1 MAHGDNRSTAKD
13 MLMSLAVILIPLLV
27 IVWVFTRTPDEPEVD
42 PVNWKPVVAQARAD
56 AGYPVLAP
64 AEVPTDWKPVKAR
77 YVDRGGQWVGSTQA
91 AGNRWE
97 LGFRS
102 GEDVYIA
109 INQSDEPGRDS
120 YIDSVT
126 RSSHADGRSTV
137 GGQSWQ
143 RRVSG
148 DGRTRSLVRTI
159 GGSTAVVVADTG
171 YQALES
177 FAQTLRT
184 S

>member
-1 MAHGDNRSTAKD
+1 MAHGDTRSTAKD
-13 MLMSLAVILIPLLV
+13 MLRSLAVILIPLLV
-27 IVWVFTRTPDEPEVD
+27 IIWVFTRTPDEPQVD
-42 PVNWKPVVAQARAD
+42 PVDWRPAVADARSG

-64 AEVPTDWKPVKAR
+64 VEVPTDWKPVKAR
-77 YVDRGGQWVGSTQA
+77 YVGRGGQWVGSTQA

-102 GEDVYIA
+102 GDDIYMAV
-109 INQSDEPGRDS
+109 NQSDEPGKDA
-120 YIDSVT
+120 YIGSVT
-126 RSSHADGRSTV
+126 RSSHPDGTSTID
-137 GGQSWQ
+137 GQTWQ
-143 RRVSG
+143 RRVSQ
-148 DGRTRSLVRTI
+148 DGRTRSLVRAV

-171 YQALES
+171 YPALES